1 MPTIKLSK
9 KPKTEF
15 QDININHNDYING
28 NDENN
33 KSETIDKSTVN
44 QDNIINQKFNKIK
57 KFISTNIFKSIIA
70 LCLILITFSQIVTS
84 IKTGTNNNVDSN
96 NNNNN
101 NISNGGFNEF
111 KLDFIDH
118 KDVYDIEVYFDSK
131 NNSNDN
137 LFAKMFKG
145 DKKEKQIVPIAPC
158 SSTYLNS
165 ALICSSSNSYLNVSY
180 GLEDITNKDS
190 KNNNYYSLLISN
202 NVNVYDV
209 KVSCKCGKI
218 YRFYSLGFDNNI
230 STDKIEEYNERFKKI
245 IDENDP
251 VKKITDHIA
260 SSGNDASRITDDGNS
275 IIFNGSGDANN
286 IIGGKND
293 D

>member
-15 QDININHNDYING
+15 QDININHNNYING

-33 KSETIDKSTVN
+33 KSETIDKSIVN
-44 QDNIINQKFNKIK
+44 QDNVINQKFNKIK

-70 LCLILITFSQIVTS
+70 LCLILITFSQIATS
-84 IKTGTNNNVDSN
+84 IKTGTNNVD
-96 NNNNN
+96 NNN

-118 KDVYDIEVYFDSK
+118 EDVYDIEVYFDGKDSS
-131 NNSNDN
+131 NNN

-145 DKKEKQIVPIAPC
+145 DKKEKQIIPSYSGIY
-158 SSTYLNS
+158 SSSVLAYS
-165 ALICSSSNSYLNVSY
+165 SSSNPYFKVNY
-180 GLEDITNKDS
+180 GLEDITDKND
-190 KNNNYYSLLISN
+190 KNNDDYYSLLLSN
-202 NVNVYDV
+202 NVNIYDI
-209 KVSCKCGKI
+209 KISCKCGKI

-230 STDKIEEYNERFKKI
+230 STDKIEEYNEHFQKVNGK
-245 IDENDP
+245 
-251 VKKITDHIA
+251 TDSWEDSGY
-260 SSGNDASRITDDGNS
+260 SSG
-275 IIFNGSGDANN
+275 IIFNGSDDASK
-286 IIGGKND
+286 IIGENKND